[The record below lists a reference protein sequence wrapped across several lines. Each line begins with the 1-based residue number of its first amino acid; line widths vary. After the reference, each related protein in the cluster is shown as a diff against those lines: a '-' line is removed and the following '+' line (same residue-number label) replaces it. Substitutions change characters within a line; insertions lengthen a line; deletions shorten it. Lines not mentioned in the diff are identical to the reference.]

1 MTEGRVSGDSSPE
14 DGATT
19 HAGAAA
25 AEPVAVAGAAGLVA
39 PRELEL
45 KYSVPDPRAMRE
57 WLESGWGGAI
67 AAAQMDPERVSS
79 VEDRYFDTARGAL
92 ARAGFGARLRRVED
106 GATSLT
112 VKSISRD
119 RPPVGNAASG
129 PGPGAVALAAL
140 AQRVEVEGPAT
151 DRLDPMDWPSSP
163 ARELVDELR
172 GAARLRLLF
181 TVRQR
186 RHSRQVSLPEGR
198 VEVTLDE
205 VTVLH
210 GVRSV
215 GSFCALEVEAAD
227 GRVAALARLAGL
239 LEASGLVGPEPRSKE
254 EIARKMVSDAGAH
267 PARRLPRVPKVPGI
281 STSDPLPA
289 AGRKVLRMHLARMLS
304 FEAGTRSGADIED
317 LHRMRVA
324 TRRMR
329 GAWRVFEGAYR
340 PRLQRRYVRELREA
354 AAALGRVRD
363 MDVLL
368 DGLAAYERSLPDEGR
383 VALAPL
389 RSDWARQREEARQ
402 GLMAYLDSRRYRD
415 FVEDYLDFVETPGAG
430 ERPPLPGEPDLVR
443 DTAGS
448 RILAAFERVRAYQ
461 AAIAWADM
469 TTLHALRIEGKRLR
483 YTLEFFAEVLP
494 ATAGRLIGTV
504 TAMQDHL
511 GLMNDAHVAA
521 GLARAWLRANATRVS
536 ATSAEA
542 VGLYLA
548 AREDEER
555 RLRRSFMPLWRRI
568 TGRGFRRALALA
580 VAAIE

>member
-1 MTEGRVSGDSSPE
+1 MTEGRLDGVGSPE

-19 HAGAAA
+19 HAGTAAG
-25 AEPVAVAGAAGLVA
+25 ETETAAGLA
-39 PRELEL
+39 TTHELEL
-45 KYSVPDPRAMRE
+45 KYSVPDPSALRE
-57 WLESGWGGAI
+57 WLGSGWGGAI
-67 AAAQMDPERVSS
+67 AAAEMDPERVSS

-106 GATSLT
+106 GTTSLT
-112 VKSISRD
+112 VKSVSRD
-119 RPPVGNAASG
+119 RPRVGPAASG
-129 PGPGAVALAAL
+129 PAAVGPAALAAL

-151 DRLDPMDWPSSP
+151 ARLDPTDWPSSP
-163 ARELVDELR
+163 AQELVDELR

-186 RHSRQVSLPEGR
+186 RHSRRISLPEGR
-198 VEVTLDE
+198 VEVTLDQ
-205 VTVLH
+205 VTVLR
-210 GVRSV
+210 GVRNV
-215 GSFCALEVEAAD
+215 GTFCALEVEAAD
-227 GRVAALARLAGL
+227 DRVDALARLADL
-239 LEASGLVGPEPRSKE
+239 LEASGLVTPEPRSKE
-254 EIARKMVSDAGAH
+254 EIARQMVSDAGAH
-267 PARRLPRVPKVPGI
+267 PARPLPRVPKAPGI
-281 STSDPLPA
+281 SASDPLPA

-329 GAWRVFEGAYR
+329 GAWRVFEGTYR

-354 AAALGRVRD
+354 AAALGQVRD

-368 DGLAAYERSLPDEGR
+368 DGLAAYERGLPDEGR
-383 VALAPL
+383 TALAPL
-389 RSDWARQREEARQ
+389 RADWVRQREEARQ

-415 FVEDYLDFVETPGAG
+415 FVDDYLDFVETPGAG

-494 ATAGRLIGTV
+494 ASAGSLIRTV

-521 GLARAWLRANATRVS
+521 GLARTWLRANATRVS

-548 AREDEER
+548 ASEDEER
-555 RLRRSFMPLWRRI
+555 RLRRSFMPIWRRI